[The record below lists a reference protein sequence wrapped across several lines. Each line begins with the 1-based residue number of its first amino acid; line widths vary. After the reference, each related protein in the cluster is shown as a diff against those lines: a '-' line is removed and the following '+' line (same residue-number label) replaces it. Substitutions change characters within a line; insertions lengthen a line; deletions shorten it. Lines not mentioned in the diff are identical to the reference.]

1 MEKRYGERDEE
12 RNKERCG
19 GIRKKNGRERKRIE
33 KNRKGQEA
41 TATTATATYA
51 FIIYYNIKIK
61 L

>member
-1 MEKRYGERDEE
+1 MGK
-12 RNKERCG
+12 
-19 GIRKKNGRERKRIE
+19 KRIE

-41 TATTATATYA
+41 TATTATTATATYA